1 MKKLVSIVVFCLT
14 NFTTQAATSSVSS
27 GESIQ
32 LAINQAQDGDVIEVA
47 PGIYGE
53 SIDFQG
59 KELTVRSVAGAGNTV
74 INGGGTGTTVK
85 IGGDSE

>member
-53 SIDFQG
+53 SIDF
-59 KELTVRSVAGAGNTV
+59 
-74 INGGGTGTTVK
+74 
-85 IGGDSE
+85 